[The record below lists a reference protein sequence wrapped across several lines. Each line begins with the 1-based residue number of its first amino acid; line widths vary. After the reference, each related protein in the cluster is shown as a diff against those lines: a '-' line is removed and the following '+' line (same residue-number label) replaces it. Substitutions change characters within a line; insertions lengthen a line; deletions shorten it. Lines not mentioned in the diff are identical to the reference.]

1 MGEGSNYCWAVPCKN
16 RLAHI
21 RQSIFRSHRIALGR
35 TDAVM
40 PPPDLDRFP
49 VQCDMC
55 GEKFL
60 YSPSDVRRY
69 EYELPQSFT
78 PHPLFGPCG
87 DRRRSRRSEKGMGLV
102 VMGESVDKEFFQEKT
117 FSVSVNAHGGLIAL
131 ASKVQ
136 LGQTLFLKNPQTQ
149 DEVEGRVVRVGL
161 PHSGLAPVGVEFVQS
176 DAEFWSVESQL
187 AEKSTGKSV
196 IPSSDTGE
204 SVAT

>member
-1 MGEGSNYCWAVPCKN
+1 MGERSNYCWAVPCKN

-35 TDAVM
+35 TDAVTAL
-40 PPPDLDRFP
+40 PDLDRFP
-49 VQCDMC
+49 VQCDIC
-55 GEKFL
+55 GKKFV

-78 PHPLFGPCG
+78 PHPLFGPGG

-102 VMGESVDKEFFQEKT
+102 VRGESVDREFFHEKT
-117 FSVSVNAHGGLIAL
+117 FAVSVNAHGGLIAL

-136 LGQTLFLKNPQTQ
+136 LGQTLFLKNPQTH
-149 DEVEGRVVRVGL
+149 DEVEGRVVRVGN

-176 DAEFWSVESQL
+176 DSEFWSIESESQEYQR
-187 AEKSTGKSV
+187 EKSV
-196 IPSSDTGE
+196 LASDTSE
-204 SVAT
+204 SVVT